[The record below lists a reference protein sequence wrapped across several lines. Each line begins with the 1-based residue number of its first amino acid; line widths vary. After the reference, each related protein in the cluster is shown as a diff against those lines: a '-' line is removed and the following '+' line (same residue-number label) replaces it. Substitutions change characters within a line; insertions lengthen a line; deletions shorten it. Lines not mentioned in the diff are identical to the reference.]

1 MNDETCNGWTNWETW
16 NINLWLT
23 NDEGIYNET
32 LEICNKELNP
42 YEYEH
47 KRADQ
52 LQEYVDYLMDENIIT
67 DKVSLHRV
75 NWKEIMESFQQTIE
89 ENKAYEEAKEA

>member
-1 MNDETCNGWTNWETW
+1 
-16 NINLWLT
+16 
-23 NDEGIYNET
+23 
-32 LEICNKELNP
+32 
-42 YEYEH
+42 
-47 KRADQ
+47 
-52 LQEYVDYLMDENIIT
+52 MDENIIT